1 VTLQDGITI
10 DMDASLPPWEKIF
23 IRRNGFTYWGNIGGY
38 QFQEG
43 DETLTWDNDHNSC
56 WKKVLG
62 KTSHQWNNKLVR
74 IKTETGKVVTVTTNH
89 SIFGIKKGIKTN
101 KVCQLNA
108 DNLQV
113 GDYVIGLKQ
122 FETDGKL
129 LPQVNQIYTD
139 TVGLEKI
146 KSIEYIDY
154 NGEVFDISVEETE
167 RFFSGTGI
175 GCHNTALYPSMMLQY
190 NISFDSIFGRVI
202 DPVCYEFLHIL
213 NKNIGTGVPF
223 KPGLFDKLLSLSKSY
238 VQKLSPQNKGEYTQ
252 YVYYMLSHLVTKLS
266 EKNIHIS
273 KLMKPEIRE
282 HYIYL
287 RMYLIP
293 LIDLIT
299 EIHDKSEEYNTFAHD
314 YLLNGNSNVQHIWI
328 IEDVAEPNVRINRVL
343 VPEFQQ
349 YLTDN
354 NLTFN
359 LAGTLLYT
367 HEHKPGLYSAFLKNI
382 LELRGSYKN
391 KRDTFKEGSDE
402 YKFYDMR
409 QLATKVVANST
420 YGLMGQSTFRYS
432 DKWVAKTITV
442 NGRLT
447 LKISQICGE
456 MFLNNQL
463 GG

>member
-1 VTLQDGITI
+1 
-10 DMDASLPPWEKIF
+10 
-23 IRRNGFTYWGNIGGY
+23 
-38 QFQEG
+38 
-43 DETLTWDNDHNSC
+43 
-56 WKKVLG
+56 
-62 KTSHQWNNKLVR
+62 
-74 IKTETGKVVTVTTNH
+74 
-89 SIFGIKKGIKTN
+89 
-101 KVCQLNA
+101 
-108 DNLQV
+108 
-113 GDYVIGLKQ
+113 
-122 FETDGKL
+122 
-129 LPQVNQIYTD
+129 
-139 TVGLEKI
+139 
-146 KSIEYIDY
+146 
-154 NGEVFDISVEETE
+154 
-167 RFFSGTGI
+167 
-175 GCHNTALYPSMMLQY
+175 
-190 NISFDSIFGRVI
+190 
-202 DPVCYEFLHIL
+202 LHIL